1 MGVRTELT
9 VRVPGDKSVSQ
20 RALLLAAVAAG
31 ESRVRGMLRSAD
43 PMATGRAVRALGTE
57 ILGLRGSPKEFVLI
71 RGKGLRSWRQPPN
84 TLDLRNSGTGV
95 RLLAG
100 ALAAQ
105 PLTVVLDGDAS
116 LRRRPME
123 RIVAPL
129 RKMGATV
136 SYLRRPGL
144 LPLRIEGGALGATA
158 YESPVASAQVKSA
171 ILLAGVGAGVE
182 TLVSEPRRSRDHTE
196 RMLEAMGAA
205 VHEEERDGR
214 WFVRVAPPVGELAP
228 LDMQVPADLSSA
240 AFFLALA
247 ALSEGLAVAVPDVGL
262 SDTRTGFLCVL
273 ERMGARVQVVRR
285 GSEGGEP
292 VGEVR
297 VTGQGGLRA
306 VEVGGDEVPG
316 MIDEIPLLAA
326 MAARAEGVTRIVG
339 AGELRVKESDR
350 LASLAVNLRAAGVQ
364 VDERPDGLEIEGT
377 RRSLSAS
384 VRSFGDHRVAM
395 AFGILGATPGCEFRI
410 DDPTVADVSFPG
422 FWKLLAETTKR
433 AASGRSALAGRS
445 PSPSPSPSPAP
456 APVRRPPRRPVPARA
471 APAELDRPELAG
483 PAHEARGRPGRSC
496 VVAIDGPAGAGKST
510 TARAVAR
517 ALGFR
522 HLDSGALYRV
532 VTLALLDSGPSAENL
547 AAIAPADVA
556 EVHVSAGWDGDR
568 MHVCLDGERVADEA
582 IRAARVNALV
592 SQVSAA
598 PAVRARLMEVQRE
611 AAQGP
616 GLVADGRDMGT
627 VVFPD
632 AQVKVFLVADVRE
645 RARRRLFEEGVSDP
659 GPAQVSAEAA
669 RLAERDRLD
678 ASRQAAPLARAA
690 DATPLDT
697 TAMDF
702 DAQVDAIVDLVRG
715 ALGRDRDAGVP
726 EATGSNPA

>member
-57 ILGLRGSPKEFVLI
+57 ILGLRGSPEEFVLI

-171 ILLAGVGAGVE
+171 VLLAGVGAGVE

-297 VTGQGGLRA
+297 VIWTGRVAGDRGGRRRSSGDDRRNSA
-306 VEVGGDEVPG
+306 FGGDG
-316 MIDEIPLLAA
+316 G
-326 MAARAEGVTRIVG
+326 ARRGRHADRRRGGV
-339 AGELRVKESDR
+339 AGEGIG
-350 LASLAVNLRAAGVQ
+350 SLGFAGRQSSGGGVQ

-445 PSPSPSPSPAP
+445 PAP

-496 VVAIDGPAGAGKST
+496 VVVAIDGPAGAGKST

-568 MHVCLDGERVADEA
+568 MHVFLDGERVADEA

-715 ALGRDRDAGVP
+715 ALDLDRDAGVP
-726 EATGSNPA
+726 EVTGSNPA